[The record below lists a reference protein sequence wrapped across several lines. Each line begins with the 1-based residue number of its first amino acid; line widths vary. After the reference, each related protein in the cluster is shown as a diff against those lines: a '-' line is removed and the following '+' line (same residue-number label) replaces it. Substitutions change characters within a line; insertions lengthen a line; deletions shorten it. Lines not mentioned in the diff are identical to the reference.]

1 MITVLLADGFEEIEA
16 LTPVDMLRR
25 AGKKVVTVGIT
36 GKTVTGAHGIPVIA
50 DCEPKDLP
58 HGKIECLIL
67 PGGMPGTKNLDES
80 PETDALINRTLSD
93 GGRLAAICAAP
104 SVLGKRGLLRGKKA
118 TCYPSFERF
127 LEGATHS
134 TEKVVTDGNVTTSR
148 GAGTAMDFAL
158 ELVSLLVSPEKSE
171 ELGAGVIFG

>member
-36 GKTVTGAHGIPVIA
+36 GKTVTGAHGIAVIA

-58 HGKIECLIL
+58 HDKIECLIL

-127 LEGATHS
+127 LEGATTS
-134 TEKVVTDGNVTTSR
+134 TEKVVTDENVTTSR

-158 ELVSLLVSPEKSE
+158 ELVSLLVSSEKSE

>member
-25 AGKKVVTVGIT
+25 AGKNVVTVGIT

-67 PGGMPGTKNLDES
+67 PGGMPGTKNLDAS

-127 LEGATHS
+127 LEGATAS
-134 TEKVVTDGNVTTSR
+134 TEKVVTDENVTTSR

-158 ELVSLLVSPEKSE
+158 ELVSLLVSPEKSD

>member
-25 AGKKVVTVGIT
+25 AGKNVVTVGIT

-67 PGGMPGTKNLDES
+67 PGGMPGTKNLDAS

-118 TCYPSFERF
+118 TCYPSFEKF
-127 LEGATHS
+127 LDGAAFS
-134 TEKVVTDGNVTTSR
+134 TEKVVTDENVTTSR

>member
-127 LEGATHS
+127 LEGATAS
-134 TEKVVTDGNVTTSR
+134 TEKVVTDENVTTSR

-158 ELVSLLVSPEKSE
+158 ELVSLLVSPEKSD

>member
-127 LEGATHS
+127 LEGATAS
-134 TEKVVTDGNVTTSR
+134 TEKVVTDENVTTSR

-158 ELVSLLVSPEKSE
+158 ELVSLLVSPENSE

>member
-50 DCEPKDLP
+50 DGEPKDLP
-58 HGKIECLIL
+58 HDKIECLIL

-127 LEGATHS
+127 LEGATAS
-134 TEKVVTDGNVTTSR
+134 TEKVVTDENVTTSR

>member
-127 LEGATHS
+127 LEGATAS
-134 TEKVVTDGNVTTSR
+134 TEKVVTDENVTTSR

>member
-1 MITVLLADGFEEIEA
+1 M
-16 LTPVDMLRR
+16 DMLRR

-36 GKTVTGAHGIPVIA
+36 GRTVTGAHGIPVIA

-118 TCYPSFERF
+118 TCYPSFEKF
-127 LEGATHS
+127 LEGATFA
-134 TEKVVTDGNVTTSR
+134 TEKVVTDENVTTSR

-158 ELVSLLVSPEKSE
+158 ELVSQLVSPEKSE

>member
-25 AGKKVVTVGIT
+25 AGKNVVTVGIT

-80 PETDALINRTLSD
+80 PETDRLINRTLSD

-127 LEGATHS
+127 LEGATAS
-134 TEKVVTDGNVTTSR
+134 TEKVVTDENVTTSR

>member
-36 GKTVTGAHGIPVIA
+36 GRTVTGAHGIPVIA

-127 LEGATHS
+127 LEGATAS
-134 TEKVVTDGNVTTSR
+134 TEKVVTDENVTTSR

>member
-50 DCEPKDLP
+50 DCEPKGLP
-58 HGKIECLIL
+58 HDKIECLIL

-127 LEGATHS
+127 LEGATAS
-134 TEKVVTDGNVTTSR
+134 TEKVVTDENVTTSR

>member
-50 DCEPKDLP
+50 DCEPKNLP
-58 HGKIECLIL
+58 HDEIECLIL
-67 PGGMPGTKNLDES
+67 PGGMPGTKNLDAS
-80 PETDALINRTLSD
+80 PETDALINLTLAD

-127 LEGATHS
+127 LEGADCVTD
-134 TEKVVTDGNVTTSR
+134 KVVTDGNVTTSR

-158 ELVSLLVSPEKSE
+158 GLVALLVSPEKSD
-171 ELGAGVIFG
+171 ELKSGVIFD

>member
-36 GKTVTGAHGIPVIA
+36 GKTVTGAHDIAVIA

-58 HGKIECLIL
+58 HDKIECLIL
-67 PGGMPGTKNLDES
+67 PGGMPGTKNLDAS

-127 LEGATHS
+127 LEGATTS
-134 TEKVVTDGNVTTSR
+134 TEKVVTDENVTTSR